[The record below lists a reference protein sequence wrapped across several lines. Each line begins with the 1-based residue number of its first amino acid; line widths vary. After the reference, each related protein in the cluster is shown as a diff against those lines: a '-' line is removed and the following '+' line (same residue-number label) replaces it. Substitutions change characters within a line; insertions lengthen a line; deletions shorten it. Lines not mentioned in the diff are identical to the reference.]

1 MLKAKKVNIIF
12 NSLIAISILLC
23 FLLEWSFWIPFIIA
37 VIWLT
42 ITIVGSFK
50 IGLNY
55 HLNSINSNANI
66 FVNKVSITF
75 DDGPHPKFTPKV
87 LDLLKKYNAK
97 ATFFCIGK
105 NLELYPDIAKAI
117 LEEGHSIGNHT
128 YSHSPVFGF
137 FNTKKVMAELQRT
150 NAIMTDF
157 VQMKP
162 LLYRPVYGVTNPSI
176 RKAVKRMDIQS
187 IGWSVRSLDT
197 VLSEEK
203 AFKRLLKTKKGDII
217 LLHDTSEK
225 TVNILER
232 LLRFLSE
239 QNLNSVTV
247 NELLNI
253 KAYA

>member
-1 MLKAKKVNIIF
+1 MLKAKTVNIIF
-12 NSLIAISILLC
+12 NSLILASILL
-23 FLLEWSFWIPFIIA
+23 FFILEWSYWITFVIA
-37 VIWLT
+37 FIWLI
-42 ITIVGSFK
+42 ITIVGSFN

-55 HLNSINSNANI
+55 HLNSFNSSPNI
-66 FVNKVSITF
+66 SQDNVAITF
-75 DDGPHPKFTPKV
+75 DDGPHPIFTPKV
-87 LDLLKKYNAK
+87 LELLKKYNVK

-105 NLELYPDIAKAI
+105 NLELYPDIAQDI
-117 LEEGHSIGNHT
+117 LEQGHSIGNHT
-128 YSHSPVFGF
+128 YGHSPAFGF
-137 FNTKKVMAELQRT
+137 FSTKKVVIELQRT
-150 NAIMTDF
+150 NTIINDL
-157 VQMKP
+157 VKKNP
-162 LLYRPVYGVTNPSI
+162 LLYRPAYGVTNPSI
-176 RKAVKRMDIQS
+176 KNAVKRLGIQS

-232 LLRFLSE
+232 LLQFLSE

-253 KAYA
+253 KAYE